1 MKRILLPLILLSLLS
16 IAAVKAKA
24 QSTEIPAKEVQK
36 MVDYI
41 HDHYRDDYTSFGNS
55 KILDWQKAV
64 VSMMFVHAYEVLG
77 DAKYLDWANDALYVE
92 YNLSDDQCWGA
103 NAVLELNQHG
113 IKTAPRE
120 YKNEEGKS
128 FTMNYSY
135 QDIFNYGLTTAPKVA
150 PDPYFGYYD
159 DPAKGGQRGVFWNR
173 QCSSYNTCTLGQ
185 SIILAF
191 LMPEKEVNGKSPAEF
206 ASTWMN
212 LQNNLLINQSTGL
225 IFDNY
230 QLKSKQSNKGNYS
243 YNNGIV
249 LGALGLARQKAA
261 AQHPYLDQTSSKVV
275 DFVVKSM
282 NENGSLYSPSADFR
296 NNNAHAFNGIFMHFV
311 PFYIFSDC
319 PTDARSRMKS
329 FISGC
334 ASAVWKQVEQKKN
347 QENLYAVS
355 FSWGKAFNASETN
368 CMTTVSGAECLLTYL
383 QIRQNQLPFD
393 YQIQAKK
400 KK

>member
-1 MKRILLPLILLSLLS
+1 MKKYLLPFILLAFIKVS
-16 IAAVKAKA
+16 VA
-24 QSTEIPAKEVQK
+24 QTSDISAKEVRK

-41 HDHYRDDYTSFGNS
+41 HENYRDDYTSFGNT

-159 DPAKGGQRGVFWNR
+159 APGNGGQRGVYWNR

-191 LMPEKEVNGKSPAEF
+191 RIPEKEVNGKSPLEF

-212 LQNNLLINQSTGL
+212 LQNDLLIDQSTGL

-230 QLKSKQSNKGNYS
+230 QLRSKQSNKGNYS

-261 AQHPYLDQTSSKVV
+261 NQHPYIDKISSKVV
-275 DFVVKSM
+275 DFVVNHMS
-282 NENGSLYSPSADFR
+282 ENGALYSPSADFR

-319 PTDARSRMKS
+319 PTDAKNQMKS

-334 ASAVWKQVEQKKN
+334 ASAIWKQVEEKKN
-347 QENLYAVS
+347 QENQYAVS
-355 FSWGKAFNASETN
+355 FYWGKSFNAAETN

-383 QIRQNQLPFD
+383 QMVQNKLPVD
-393 YQIQAKK
+393 YQK
-400 KK
+400 